1 MHSFKSKPTNKSV
14 MSPIKFI
21 LLASLVLNTFRKYL
35 DWIKLQF
42 SQYNGPSCWISIC
55 FEELPIASP
64 FQCPLPLPDSWLKSM
79 RPSLS
84 RAMLRKRINR
94 RILSHILDLSLEI
107 DSRYK
112 PYYNNFASSKIRN
125 WTELNMDSNHNI
137 YNHFSFSCCYV
148 NISRSLLGRPTWWK
162 PPQWKLWK

>member
-21 LLASLVLNTFRKYL
+21 LLASLVLNTSGNTLIGSNSSFP
-35 DWIKLQF
+35 
-42 SQYNGPSCWISIC
+42 NTSCWISIC
-55 FEELPIASP
+55 FEELPQSSP
-64 FQCPLPLPDSWLKSM
+64 FWCKLPLPDSWLKSM

-84 RAMLRKRINR
+84 RAMLQKRINR
-94 RILSHILDLSLEI
+94 RILYHILDLSLEI

-137 YNHFSFSCCYV
+137 YNHFSFSCCYFLFV
-148 NISRSLLGRPTWWK
+148 VFFQKEQQSSQRRRSC
-162 PPQWKLWK
+162 